1 MAAAYAV
8 SARSARSDRYRT
20 TRRDRMT
27 VPSPAGADGRAAP
40 AARTSRP
47 SSTATEP
54 VGASWAEIV
63 IGWTETTFYLFDP
76 QSWR

>member
-8 SARSARSDRYRT
+8 SARISEVRPYRT

-27 VPSPAGADGRAAP
+27 VRSPRVSEAGRLPREELAAEFDG
-40 AARTSRP
+40 S
-47 SSTATEP
+47 EP
-54 VGASWAEIV
+54 VGPSWAEIV